1 MKKILKKTVKRIKLP
16 VKFKLKIYRDARGY
30 LFAYFDK
37 YKKLSIGNLSY
48 ELFTFTKKKSVF
60 RGLHFQKPQSAQD
73 KLVILISGSTTNY
86 VVNINS
92 NSDFG
97 KVYTFKLKSGDA
109 LWIPIGYCHGYKT
122 TSNQVI
128 INYKLSKKY
137 NKKKYVGIKPEIFNI
152 NPNPCLRSKQD
163 ANWKT
168 SIDKLK
174 KVKWN

>member
-1 MKKILKKTVKRIKLP
+1 MKKILKKTKRIKLP
-16 VKFKLKIYRDARGY
+16 IKFKLKIYKDARGY
-30 LFAYFDK
+30 LFAYFNK
-37 YKKLSIGNLSY
+37 YKKLSIGNLNY
-48 ELFTFTKKKSVF
+48 ELFTFTKRKNIF
-60 RGLHFQKPQSAQD
+60 RGLHFQKSQSAQD

-97 KVYTFKLKSGDA
+97 KVHKFKLKSGDA

-137 NKKKYVGIKPEIFNI
+137 DKKNYMGIKPEIFKI
-152 NPNPCLRSKQD
+152 NTNPCIRSKQD
-163 ANWKT
+163 ASWNT
-168 SIDKLK
+168 SIDKLRK
-174 KVKWN
+174 IKWN

>member
-16 VKFKLKIYRDARGY
+16 IKFKLKIYRDTRGY
-30 LFAYFDK
+30 LFVYLRK
-37 YKKLSIGNLSY
+37 YKKLPIGNLSY
-48 ELFTFTKKKSVF
+48 ELFTFTKKKNVF
-60 RGLHFQKPQSAQD
+60 RGLHFQKSQSAQD
-73 KLVILISGSTTNY
+73 KLVILISGSTINY

-97 KVYTFKLKSGDA
+97 KIYIFELKSGDA
-109 LWIPIGYCHGYKT
+109 LWVPTGYCHGYKT

-137 NKKKYVGIKPEIFNI
+137 DKKNYIGIKPEIFNI
-152 NPNPCLRSKQD
+152 NPNPCMRSKQD

-168 SIDKLK
+168 GINKLK
-174 KVKWN
+174 KIKWN